1 MIVNAMDYI
10 VNPLITNFEH
20 LSRHDSDSLGQIK
33 NLSMKTR
40 SDCFIITAFHIMGL
54 EKPQQKKTANLVQ
67 LTQMWVDGVG
77 WSQTFINQCYGIFDP
92 FFVKT
97 FR

>member
-54 EKPQQKKTANLVQ
+54 EKPPTKKPGKFGTIDSN
-67 LTQMWVDGVG
+67 VG
-77 WSQTFINQCYGIFDP
+77 GWGRVVPNFYKSMFLWHI
-92 FFVKT
+92 
-97 FR
+97 

>member
-54 EKPQQKKTANLVQ
+54 EKPPTKKTGKFGTIDSN
-67 LTQMWVDGVG
+67 VG
-77 WSQTFINQCYGIFDP
+77 GWGRVVPNFYKSLL
-92 FFVKT
+92 
-97 FR
+97 FRHI